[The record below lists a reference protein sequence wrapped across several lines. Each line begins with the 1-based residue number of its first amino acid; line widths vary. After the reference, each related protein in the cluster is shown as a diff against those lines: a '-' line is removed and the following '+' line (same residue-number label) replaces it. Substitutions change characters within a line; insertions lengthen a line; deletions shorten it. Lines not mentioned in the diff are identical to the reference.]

1 MEFEND
7 VTKTNSNEGRSVCR
21 LSLVSLYQTSM
32 AKTTILSR
40 TMINMILLA
49 VSITILQGG
58 LTNTPCIHHHQNFVR
73 KTLASENLIVNP
85 VITNEAH
92 EADFLILFS
101 S

>member
-1 MEFEND
+1 
-7 VTKTNSNEGRSVCR
+7 
-21 LSLVSLYQTSM
+21 
-32 AKTTILSR
+32 
-40 TMINMILLA
+40 MILLA

-73 KTLASENLIVNP
+73 KTLASENLIV
-85 VITNEAH
+85 TNEAH